1 MYAVNL
7 FMEVRSSI
15 SYISP
20 SSAIGKD
27 PLEGFDYSDPRC
39 NPLLR
44 PAAARTPSN
53 TTAHQ
58 HTSCMCLTHFFY
70 TSFELKLLLVDIA
83 RSVRLN
89 EEVTRV
95 SQHFGVLTIISAD
108 DYLDSADTLVKER
121 SADDYLDSA
130 DTLVKERS
138 ADDYL
143 DSADTLVKER
153 SADDYLDSAD
163 TLVKER
169 SADDYLD
176 SADTLVKERSADG
189 LRAADRYD
197 GVGVTFVAG
206 ALRPCD
212 LRLSGICLQAVRIT
226 VLCRGCESNAIVGV
240 VTTGFECLPPS
251 CDGLTGPDDH
261 GPMISRLIDR
271 GVSGN
276 QAGPSGSSVGRSP
289 HP

>member
-1 MYAVNL
+1 MRSECKLIRVLDVSWIQLGDVRAVCGIQIGCEL
-7 FMEVRSSI
+7 DGRSDRGERCDGGARSVVRVRIWIWGFMRANPWIHGAGSVVHIGCELDGRS
-15 SYISP
+15 
-20 SSAIGKD
+20 D
-27 PLEGFDYSDPRC
+27 RERDV
-39 NPLLR
+39 
-44 PAAARTPSN
+44 
-53 TTAHQ
+53 
-58 HTSCMCLTHFFY
+58 ME
-70 TSFELKLLLVDIA
+70 FELKLLLVDIA

-197 GVGVTFVAG
+197 GVGVT
-206 ALRPCD
+206 
-212 LRLSGICLQAVRIT
+212 
-226 VLCRGCESNAIVGV
+226 
-240 VTTGFECLPPS
+240 
-251 CDGLTGPDDH
+251 
-261 GPMISRLIDR
+261 
-271 GVSGN
+271 
-276 QAGPSGSSVGRSP
+276 
-289 HP
+289 

>member
-1 MYAVNL
+1 MFDVFFPVSA
-7 FMEVRSSI
+7 FDFEDEI
-15 SYISP
+15 SLV
-20 SSAIGKD
+20 G
-27 PLEGFDYSDPRC
+27 E
-39 NPLLR
+39 N
-44 PAAARTPSN
+44 
-53 TTAHQ
+53 
-58 HTSCMCLTHFFY
+58 
-70 TSFELKLLLVDIA
+70 FELKLLLVDIA
-83 RSVRLN
+83 RSVRLS

-95 SQHFGVLTIISAD
+95 SQHFGVLTINSAD

-197 GVGVTFVAG
+197 GDMVTPET
-206 ALRPCD
+206 R
-212 LRLSGICLQAVRIT
+212 QAIGYTVRIYILPST
-226 VLCRGCESNAIVGV
+226 TKIAVEIVEGLVGKSRVKKTPVKRV
-240 VTTGFECLPPS
+240 VSKKRPAVAVDEQVMKKKRTLKAKAAPS
-251 CDGLTGPDDH
+251 KAKLKLVSVALDVDVRVDAQLANLWRVGL
-261 GPMISRLIDR
+261 
-271 GVSGN
+271 
-276 QAGPSGSSVGRSP
+276 
-289 HP
+289 